1 MTPTTSDQ
9 RTSDATILVV
19 EDDRTLADLYAD
31 VLSRDHRVV
40 VAYTARAAAEQ
51 LAVEPDVVLLDR
63 RLPDGSGEAVLDEI
77 GRRGI
82 DCRVALVTAVEPDVD
97 VIDLGV
103 DDYLCKPVEPDE
115 LRSTVDRLIALLDYD
130 ELFRQLTADRLTRN
144 LLIVESDGDD
154 LEADPEFQRLQRRI
168 AAIESELVGIE
179 GKVDHDIV
187 ERARTA

>member
-1 MTPTTSDQ
+1 MTPASSGKGTSN
-9 RTSDATILVV
+9 ATVLVV

-31 VLSRDHRVV
+31 VLSRDYRVV

-77 GRRGI
+77 GRQGI
-82 DCRVALVTAVEPDVD
+82 DCRIALVTAVEPDVD

-130 ELFRQLTADRLTRN
+130 EVFRQLTADRLTRN
-144 LLIVESDGDD
+144 LLIVESDGED

-168 AAIESELVGIE
+168 ATLESELVGIE
-179 GKVDHDIV
+179 NHVDLEII